1 MTLYE
6 RYPGAAVVTGASAG
20 IGESFA
26 KSLAK
31 EGFPLILVARRGE
44 ILENLAQELREQHS
58 VDVEVVAVDLT
69 VSSAGETVQA
79 VVDEKGWKVS
89 VLVNNAGIGHL
100 CAHDELERNRA
111 LRMVDLNCRA
121 AVDLTSRFL
130 PAMLEEGRGAILFLA
145 STLSYQAAPYMSLY
159 AATKGFNLLF
169 AEGLYVE
176 CKQRGVDVLAV
187 SPGYTETEFAQV
199 AEVDVRVPRFLA
211 ATPEQV
217 VRKSWRKL
225 GRRPSTVHG
234 FWNSML
240 PFVRRFV
247 SRRFADWV
255 FGKVV
260 RRSSPKLLGQRD
272 LGET

>member
-1 MTLYE
+1 
-6 RYPGAAVVTGASAG
+6 
-20 IGESFA
+20 
-26 KSLAK
+26 
-31 EGFPLILVARRGE
+31 
-44 ILENLAQELREQHS
+44 
-58 VDVEVVAVDLT
+58 
-69 VSSAGETVQA
+69 
-79 VVDEKGWKVS
+79 
-89 VLVNNAGIGHL
+89 
-100 CAHDELERNRA
+100 
-111 LRMVDLNCRA
+111 
-121 AVDLTSRFL
+121 
-130 PAMLEEGRGAILFLA
+130 MLDEGRGAILFLA

-159 AATKGFNLLF
+159 AATKGFNLLL

-176 CKQRGVDVLAV
+176 CKARGVDVLAV

-199 AEVDVRVPRFLA
+199 ADVDVRVPSFLA

-234 FWNSML
+234 FWDLML

-272 LGET
+272 QAGS